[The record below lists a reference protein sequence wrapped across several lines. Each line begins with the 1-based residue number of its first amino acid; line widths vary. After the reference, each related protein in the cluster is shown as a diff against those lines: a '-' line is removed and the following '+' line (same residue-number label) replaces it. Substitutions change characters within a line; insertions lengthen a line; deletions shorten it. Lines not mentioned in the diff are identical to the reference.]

1 MWVVSIVFA
10 TVRDFCWEGTS
21 FGTLI
26 VQAGSCLDKVEDSKI
41 SGDCESEMKNQKG
54 FSLIELLIV
63 VVIIGIIAA
72 IAIPNLLAS
81 RRAANE
87 ASAQSSARV
96 VGSSEATYYS
106 TSGNSRVYGT
116 PQQLCNASLID
127 GVLGASDDAAA
138 ATASATCQVPATP
151 GPKAGY
157 SMTLT
162 TIAPTASEPA
172 HFVAG
177 FRPSVA
183 SGVTQTGYRRFCMI
197 DDGVMRADTTAL
209 ATNPNTVA
217 GCTAAPFAPTN

>member
-1 MWVVSIVFA
+1 
-10 TVRDFCWEGTS
+10 
-21 FGTLI
+21 
-26 VQAGSCLDKVEDSKI
+26 
-41 SGDCESEMKNQKG
+41 MKTQKG

-106 TSGNSRVYGT
+106 TSGNSRVYGD
-116 PQQLCNASLID
+116 PQALCDANLID
-127 GVLGASDDAAA
+127 GVLGASDDTTAAVG
-138 ATASATCQVPATP
+138 SATCTVPATP

-162 TIAPTASEPA
+162 PILPTATQPA

-177 FRPSVA
+177 FRPAVA
-183 SGVTQTGYRRFCMI
+183 SGITQTGYRRFCLI

-209 ATNPNTVA
+209 ATSPNTVA
-217 GCTAAPFAPTN
+217 GCTAAPFAATN

>member
-1 MWVVSIVFA
+1 
-10 TVRDFCWEGTS
+10 
-21 FGTLI
+21 
-26 VQAGSCLDKVEDSKI
+26 
-41 SGDCESEMKNQKG
+41 MKNQKG

-116 PQQLCNASLID
+116 AQALCDASLID
-127 GVLGASDDAAA
+127 GVLGASNATA
-138 ATASATCQVPATP
+138 ATTSATCNVPATP

-157 SMTLT
+157 GMTLT
-162 TIAPTASEPA
+162 PIDPTTSEPA
-172 HFVAG
+172 HFVAA
-177 FRPSVA
+177 FNPSVTT
-183 SGVTQTGYRRFCMI
+183 GITQTGYRRFCLV
-197 DDGVMRADTTAL
+197 DDGVMRADTANLATAPTVVANCTAL
-209 ATNPNTVA
+209 TATN
-217 GCTAAPFAPTN
+217 

>member
-1 MWVVSIVFA
+1 LQSPIGTHVVFI
-10 TVRDFCWEGTS
+10 
-21 FGTLI
+21 LN
-26 VQAGSCLDKVEDSKI
+26 CLGKVEDSKI

-87 ASAQSSARV
+87 ASAQSSSRV

-106 TSGNSRVYGT
+106 TSGNSRVYGN
-116 PQQLCNASLID
+116 PQQLCDASLID
-127 GVLGASDDAAA
+127 GVLGASDDTLPAAV
-138 ATASATCQVPATP
+138 SPTCTVPASGA

-162 TIAPTASEPA
+162 AIAPIAASNEPA
-172 HFVAG
+172 HFVSA

-183 SGVTQTGYRRFCMI
+183 TGITQTGYRRFCMV
-197 DDGVMRADTTAL
+197 DDGVLRADTTIL
-209 ATNPNTVA
+209 TTSPNTVL
-217 GCTAAPFAPTN
+217 GCTSAPFAPTN